1 MTANHSCIIERPG
14 LVDYDVALRMQR
26 HAASCCQSDGQ
37 ARLLLLE
44 HPHTYTLGARG
55 DTGHM
60 LADEQ
65 RLRMLGA
72 IVRQSDRG
80 GDITYHGPGQLVG
93 YPILNLKRWHEGP
106 RWYVRSL
113 EQVLIETLA
122 EFDISGH
129 REKGRPGVWAG
140 DSKIAAIGVR
150 ISRGITSHGFALNVA
165 PDLDYFSHIVPC
177 GLPDSTV
184 TSMAQ
189 ELGEAPQMTNVM
201 DTVSTAFGRVF
212 NVEMLLRTREEA
224 LVG

>member
-1 MTANHSCIIERPG
+1 
-14 LVDYDVALRMQR
+14 
-26 HAASCCQSDGQ
+26 
-37 ARLLLLE
+37 
-44 HPHTYTLGARG
+44 
-55 DTGHM
+55 M

-65 RLRMLGA
+65 RLRILGA
-72 IVRQSDRG
+72 TVRQSDRG

-93 YPILNLKRWHEGP
+93 YPILDLKRWHEGP

-113 EQVLIETLA
+113 EQVVIETLA
-122 EFDISGH
+122 EFGISGR
-129 REKGRPGVWAG
+129 REKARPGVWAS

-150 ISRGITSHGFALNVA
+150 ISRGITSHGFALNVD

-189 ELGEAPQMTNVM
+189 ELGEAPQMTDVM
-201 DTVSTAFGRVF
+201 NTVSTAFGRIF
-212 NVEMLLRTREEA
+212 DIEMLLPVREKA